1 MKKFLRLA
9 SFLFYFVVYKIF
21 ICKRQVP
28 QWLRKCTEFTRISFA
43 ALINFFRPKCVAYL
57 RAVPNTIVI
66 PLSTVFTQI
75 STVRA
80 GLIRVITEISN
91 LKVYY
96 IQVKMCTLG
105 LFYIQD
111 RLLHLGL
118 LHKCSVN
125 SANPGLSLG
134 FSFIQNST
142 QK

>member
-1 MKKFLRLA
+1 M
-9 SFLFYFVVYKIF
+9 
-21 ICKRQVP
+21 
-28 QWLRKCTEFTRISFA
+28 
-43 ALINFFRPKCVAYL
+43 NFFRPKCVAYL

-105 LFYIQD
+105 LF
-111 RLLHLGL
+111 LHLG
-118 LHKCSVN
+118 
-125 SANPGLSLG
+125 
-134 FSFIQNST
+134 SFITFRPSAQV
-142 QK
+142 QC